1 MKLTSQNTHFD
12 GHLPDNR
19 VPVTIQ
25 STQQLFGILSDSIY
39 SNKIL
44 TYMTKNK
51 ILSILKSILN
61 KHITCF

>member
-44 TYMTKNK
+44 AV
-51 ILSILKSILN
+51 
-61 KHITCF
+61 ITIIF